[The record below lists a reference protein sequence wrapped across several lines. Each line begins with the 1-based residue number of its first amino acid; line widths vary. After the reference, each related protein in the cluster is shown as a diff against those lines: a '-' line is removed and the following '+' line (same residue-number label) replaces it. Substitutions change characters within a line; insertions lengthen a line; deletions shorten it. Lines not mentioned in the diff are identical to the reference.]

1 MNIIKKNKNDAKK
14 NFLKREHV
22 YNLSLYVLIPCIFSG
37 ISLLS
42 FVIALNVS
50 KYGISDL
57 HSIVWILIM
66 IVFAFLCGL
75 LIMWQVLRPIKR
87 FVETTGELS
96 LFKKDSEES
105 ERRTS
110 NELDQFDRLFKEVT
124 EVLTKIE
131 ARELFSEI
139 IGDSKPMRGLFSQ
152 ILKVA
157 RTNATVL
164 IMGESGTGKEL
175 VATSIVNHS
184 ERNKKPFVKMNC
196 VAIPK
201 GLLESEL
208 FGYER
213 GAFTGATSRKI
224 GKFEL
229 ADGGTIF
236 LDEIGDMTLETQAK
250 LLRVLEER
258 EFERVGGT
266 VTIKADVRFVA
277 ATNKNLPKMV
287 EQGEFREDL
296 YYRLNVFS
304 LTLPPLRERKND
316 IPLLVDYFLEKLKGD
331 ADISPEALRYLL
343 NYQWPGNVRELRNTI
358 ERSALMAADKGIILP
373 SHLPEIILS
382 EKKNS
387 PRVVVDVDHY
397 EPEKEKGD
405 TEVLSK
411 NMSIDERLE
420 ELEKILIQDALRKAG
435 GIQKRAAE
443 YLGIKE
449 RSLWHR
455 VKKYT
460 IDVNDLKKSN
470 NG

>member
-1 MNIIKKNKNDAKK
+1 MMNKIKKNNETAKEK
-14 NFLKREHV
+14 NFKSGHV
-22 YNLSLYVLIPCIFSG
+22 YNLSLYILIPGIFSG
-37 ISLLS
+37 ISVLS
-42 FVIALNVS
+42 FLIALNIS
-50 KYGISDL
+50 NYGISDL
-57 HSIVWILIM
+57 HSIVWILVM

-75 LIMWQVLRPIKR
+75 LIMWQVLRPIKK
-87 FVETTGELS
+87 FVETTGALP
-96 LFKKDSEES
+96 LFKRNSEEG
-105 ERRTS
+105 EGRVQ
-110 NELDQFDRLFKEVT
+110 NELDQFDRVFKEVT

-131 ARELFSEI
+131 AKEFFSEI
-139 IGDSKPMRGLFSQ
+139 IGDSRIMRGLFSQ

-157 RTNATVL
+157 GTDATVL

-175 VATSIVNHS
+175 VATGIFNHS
-184 ERNKKPFVKMNC
+184 ERDKKPFVKMNC
-196 VAIPK
+196 VAIPE

-213 GAFTGATSRKI
+213 GAFTGAISRKI

-266 VTIKADVRFVA
+266 DTIKVDVRFIA
-277 ATNKNLPKMV
+277 ASNKNLPKMV
-287 EQGEFREDL
+287 ERGEFREDL

-304 LTLPPLRERKND
+304 LTLPPLREKKKD
-316 IPLLVDYFLEKLKGD
+316 IPLLVDYFLENFKGS
-331 ADISPEALRYLL
+331 ADISPEALQYLL

-358 ERSALMAADKGIILP
+358 ERSALMADNGIILP
-373 SHLPEIILS
+373 SHLPEIMLT
-382 EKKNS
+382 NS
-387 PRVVVDVDHY
+387 HGVDYD
-397 EPEKEKGD
+397 EPDDEDDD
-405 TEVLSK
+405 TGLPLK
-411 NMSIDERLE
+411 NMTIDDRLE
-420 ELEKILIQDALRKAG
+420 EMEKNLIIDALRKAR

-443 YLGIKE
+443 FLGIKE

-455 VKKYT
+455 VKKYN
-460 IDVNDLKKSN
+460 IDVNDLKKRN

>member
-1 MNIIKKNKNDAKK
+1 MMNKIKKNKEVAKEK
-14 NFLKREHV
+14 NSKSGHV
-22 YNLSLYVLIPCIFSG
+22 YNLSLYVLIPGIFSG
-37 ISLLS
+37 ISILS
-42 FVIALNVS
+42 FFIALNVRN
-50 KYGISDL
+50 YGISSL
-57 HSIVWILIM
+57 HSILWILVM

-75 LIMWQVLRPIKR
+75 LIMWHVLRPIKK
-87 FVETTGELS
+87 FVKTTGELPI
-96 LFKKDSEES
+96 FKRNSEES
-105 ERRTS
+105 EGRRVR
-110 NELDQFDRLFKEVT
+110 NELDQFDRVFKEVT

-131 ARELFSEI
+131 AKEFFSEI
-139 IGDSKPMRGLFSQ
+139 IGDSRIMRGLFSQ

-157 RTNATVL
+157 RTDATVL

-175 VATSIVNHS
+175 VATSIFNHS
-184 ERNKKPFVKMNC
+184 ERNKKPFVKINC
-196 VAIPK
+196 VAIPE

-266 VTIKADVRFVA
+266 DTIKVDVRFIA
-277 ATNKNLPKMV
+277 ASNKNLPKMV
-287 EQGEFREDL
+287 ERGEFREDL

-304 LTLPPLRERKND
+304 LTLPPLRERKKD
-316 IPLLVDYFLEKLKGD
+316 IPLLVDYFLENFKGD

-343 NYQWPGNVRELRNTI
+343 NYQWPGNVRQLRNTI
-358 ERSALMAADKGIILP
+358 ERSVLMADTGIVL
-373 SHLPEIILS
+373 SAHLPEIILS
-382 EKKNS
+382 EKKGNHGE
-387 PRVVVDVDHY
+387 DYY
-397 EPEKEKGD
+397 EAEEGD
-405 TEVLSK
+405 NDDDRGLLSK
-411 NMSIDERLE
+411 NMKIDDRLE
-420 ELEKILIQDALRKAG
+420 ELEKNLIIDALRKSK
-435 GIQKRAAE
+435 GIQKKAAE
-443 YLGIKE
+443 LLGIKE

-455 VKKYT
+455 VKKYN
-460 IDVNDLKKSN
+460 IDVNDLKKRN